1 MPVLKILTYPDE
13 RLRQV
18 SSPVQ
23 QFDAAFQR
31 RVDDLEET
39 RLAGPG
45 AVGIAAPQVGWFER
59 VVIVDVSGRRKTRSH
74 GHLILVNPEI
84 TEWDGYAVGREGCLS
99 VPDYT
104 GNVIRAEKI
113 HLQALDREGN
123 ALSFDMDGFEARA
136 VQHEMDH
143 IDGLL
148 FLDRLVSR
156 RQDLFQRKV
165 YKSTLL
171 RGWPKLLF
179 LLIFIRAGAFL
190 GEGLLHLGP

>member
-1 MPVLKILTYPDE
+1 MPVLEILTYPDE

-18 SSPVQ
+18 SSPVE
-23 QFDAAFQR
+23 QFDAPFQQ
-31 RVDDLEET
+31 RVDDLEQT

-84 TEWDGYAVGREGCLS
+84 TEWDGYTVGREGCLS

-104 GNVIRAEKI
+104 GNVIRAERI

-165 YKSTLL
+165 YK
-171 RGWPKLLF
+171 
-179 LLIFIRAGAFL
+179 
-190 GEGLLHLGP
+190 